1 MKEVLYTL
9 SGMLFVL
16 CRASSHL
23 VLSNWVFLIWL
34 AALTIS
40 WYKKSEDQQQLIL
53 NMKES
58 ILYMNN

>member
-9 SGMLFVL
+9 AGMLFVL
-16 CRASSHL
+16 CRAFGHL

-40 WYKKSEDQQQLIL
+40 WYKKSED
-53 NMKES
+53 
-58 ILYMNN
+58 